1 MSYLHP
7 YPQQRTRIKVCGITR
22 LADALAAVGAGVDA
36 LGFIFAT
43 RSPRRVSPEQAREI
57 VAELPPFI
65 SRVGVFVDSSLEEV
79 MAIAVGCGLTQ
90 VQLHG
95 RESVEFCQ
103 GLRRENTTLSIC
115 KSFRVGGDAGMP
127 DFSGYRDAVDSILLD
142 TYVKDQEGGTG
153 KSFDWTLVDC
163 PGIGVPVILAGGL
176 GPDNIQ
182 EAIGTVR
189 PYGVD
194 VNSGVESSPGI
205 KDHELLQRLTSLV
218 RRTDR
223 ELEMISQG

>member
-1 MSYLHP
+1 MSNPYH

-22 LADALAAVGAGVDA
+22 LADARAAVGAGVDA
-36 LGFIFAT
+36 LGFIFAP

-79 MAIAVGCGLTQ
+79 AAVAAASGLTQ

-95 RESVEFCQ
+95 RESVEFCLA
-103 GLRRENTTLSIC
+103 LRRENTTLSIC
-115 KSFRVGGDAGMP
+115 KSFRVGGGAARP

-153 KSFDWTLVDC
+153 KSFDWSLVDC
-163 PGIGVPVILAGGL
+163 SGIGVPAILAGGL
-176 GPDNIQ
+176 GPENIH
-182 EAIGTVR
+182 EAIRTVR

-205 KDHELLQRLTSLV
+205 KDHLLLRRLTSLV
-218 RRTDR
+218 CRADR
-223 ELEMISQG
+223 ELETGNQG